1 MDPINFLSC
10 GKRIELFNRKTKI
23 MYLPVDASFQYIYLF
38 KKSKYEIKNKYKI
51 QIKNIK
57 LIKKGYDYKFN
68 FYNFFFWNPKQ
79 SECFSLIGFIDHEE
93 NVTFIIKCQNEKEVD
108 SWLDS
113 LYYLSEYLYKLNK
126 KKISILK

>member
-57 LIKKGYDYKFN
+57 LIKIGYDYKFN
-68 FYNFFFWNPKQ
+68 FYNFFFGNPKQ
-79 SECFSLIGFIDHEE
+79 SECFSLI
-93 NVTFIIKCQNEKEVD
+93 
-108 SWLDS
+108 
-113 LYYLSEYLYKLNK
+113 
-126 KKISILK
+126 SI